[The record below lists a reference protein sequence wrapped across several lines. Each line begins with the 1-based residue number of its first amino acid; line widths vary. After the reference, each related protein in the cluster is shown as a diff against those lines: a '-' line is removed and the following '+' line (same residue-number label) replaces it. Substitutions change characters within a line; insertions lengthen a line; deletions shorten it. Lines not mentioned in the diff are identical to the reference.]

1 MNQWSRPSGGFSA
14 DLRGKHHD
22 WQWHR
27 LHYRASPSLPSS
39 LLVPLIL
46 ILLDIP
52 QEPSKIIPTGKKK
65 TSPQNAYWYLDHMIP
80 EPSTCLCPLCPPSP
94 SRVTVRKD
102 WWYPVLTL
110 YLGAVVLN
118 SLFLRNMQHSVGSL
132 RYMFSSCLWPWGDV
146 FSCRKTPNLPLWP
159 LQIMLN
165 SSPNCS
171 RTETWLGRSKGSI
184 IKSPSTRQIPVLPAC
199 LVMFFSSLKKSFL
212 LNRHLH
218 SGSENGGWE
227 A

>member
-1 MNQWSRPSGGFSA
+1 MIPAQWWVFRRPEREASWLTVAQAALQGVSLSA
-14 DLRGKHHD
+14 FLS
-22 WQWHR
+22 
-27 LHYRASPSLPSS
+27 ASPFDPHSTGHSS
-39 LLVPLIL
+39 GTFQNYPL
-46 ILLDIP
+46 
-52 QEPSKIIPTGKKK
+52 TGKKK
-65 TSPQNAYWYLDHMIP
+65 PSPQNAYWYLDHMIP

-132 RYMFSSCLWPWGDV
+132 GYMFSSCLWPWGDV

-218 SGSENGGWE
+218 SCSENGGWE